1 MMKITKFAPLLFFI
15 IVIVISFRCEKITY
29 TFDNTKPAISRAPG
43 VVSVDDTSAT
53 IVFETNE
60 ACHIEVKYGISTDYD
75 SVLVISENCE
85 YHQFTIGALTP
96 YMEYHYKIYVW
107 DFANNGPVKS
117 DDYTFHTLHNVIS
130 LVREGWN
137 LYAADDFSGAQA
149 LMYESYRLNP
159 NRAETVASIAWTQ
172 IRLDSLPEARINFAR
187 AYSLNPYLPITL
199 TGLALVAQIDQKP
212 DSAIFY
218 CNQVISYDPFWVL
231 EHNPVVSYK
240 NVRLILAECF
250 FQKGQMANAQK
261 ELDLVWEENSLDSNI
276 PTTWI
281 VNEISYTNYES
292 ALIAAINYAVDNL

>member
-1 MMKITKFAPLLFFI
+1 MTKITKFALLLFFI
-15 IVIVISFRCEKITY
+15 TVIVISFRCEKITY
-29 TFDNTKPAISRAPG
+29 TFDNTKPAISKAPE
-43 VVSVDDTSAT
+43 VISVDDTSAT

-60 ACHIEVKYGISTDYD
+60 ACHFEIKYGTSADYD
-75 SVLVISENCE
+75 SVFIISENRE
-85 YHQFTIGALTP
+85 YHQFTIGALIP

-107 DFANNGPVKS
+107 DFADNGPVKS

-137 LYAADDFSGAQA
+137 LYAAGDFSGAQV

-159 NRAETVASIAWTQ
+159 NRAETVASIGWTQ
-172 IRLDSLPEARINFAR
+172 IRLDSLHEARGNFAR

-218 CNQVISYDPFWVL
+218 CNQVIGSDPFWVL
-231 EHNPVVSYK
+231 EHNPVISYK

-250 FQKGQMANAQK
+250 FQKGQMANAQR
-261 ELDLVWEENSLDSNI
+261 ELDLVWEENGLDPSI
-276 PTTWI
+276 PSTWV
-281 VNEISYTNYES
+281 VNGNVYTNYET
-292 ALIAAINYAVDNL
+292 ALIAAINYAKDNL